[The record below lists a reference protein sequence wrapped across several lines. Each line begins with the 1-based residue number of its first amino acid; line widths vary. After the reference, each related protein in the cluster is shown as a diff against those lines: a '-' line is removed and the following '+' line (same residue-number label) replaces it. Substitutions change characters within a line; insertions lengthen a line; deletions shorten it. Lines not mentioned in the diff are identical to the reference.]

1 MLLLCYSLSFSYFCY
16 FWLLNDSIWHIC
28 KEEEEEEKKKA
39 GKILVSLSAE
49 SVSLSSA
56 VVSRPR
62 VLPSLEELAS
72 LLSSMLISLSSS
84 ATR

>member
-1 MLLLCYSLSFSYFCY
+1 MTQYGTFV
-16 FWLLNDSIWHIC
+16 
-28 KEEEEEEKKKA
+28 KKKKKKKKA
-39 GKILVSLSAE
+39 GKILVTSSAE

-62 VLPSLEELAS
+62 VLPSLEELVS

-84 ATR
+84 ATEVGCFLFRDVETIKSK